1 MHCLMFSKRFYVQ
14 PNLFVWYFPCILR
27 CKCSPFLVYTTSTFL
42 KVHSSF
48 SLIYSFKDCPYH
60 LFMIIR
66 GEKTV
71 DGFLYREKDH
81 SGMKSIMFK
90 KKKRYE
96 KHQSINQTMI
106 RLMITQNI
114 PKTISYL
121 VHIVHSCMQNKKST
135 RERNIYLHGLRG
147 GCITLVRCCRL
158 ATCHT
163 YYYQWCVTFWNAINR
178 TMLVVC

>member
-14 PNLFVWYFPCILR
+14 LNPFVWYFPCILR

-90 KKKRYE
+90 KKKGM
-96 KHQSINQTMI
+96 KSIN
-106 RLMITQNI
+106 RLTRQWFVWWLH
-114 PKTISYL
+114 KTYL
-121 VHIVHSCMQNKKST
+121 KQYPTWCILFIHACRIKRVPEREIFTCMAC
-135 RERNIYLHGLRG
+135 EVVVLH
-147 GCITLVRCCRL
+147 
-158 ATCHT
+158 
-163 YYYQWCVTFWNAINR
+163 
-178 TMLVVC
+178 